1 MHSSSLPG
9 CNRQLNKP
17 IQHEWCVMKLSEFHG
32 SDIPQLIEW
41 ISSEELNYL
50 WGGPTYT
57 FPLTPEQ
64 VHAHCSKEEV
74 FAYMLDMDG
83 EHAGF
88 VELYKIEDAHY
99 RICRVFIANA
109 YRGKGLSKSMLTL
122 LIDKARL
129 DYSATKLSLA
139 VFAHNRIA
147 RNSYESLGFQSVET
161 EIGSRW
167 VAGSRWDLI
176 RMEKQL

>member
-1 MHSSSLPG
+1 
-9 CNRQLNKP
+9 
-17 IQHEWCVMKLSEFHG
+17 MKLREFKG
-32 SDIPQLIEW
+32 SDFPQLIEW
-41 ISSEELNYL
+41 INSDELNYL

-57 FPLTPEQ
+57 FPLTVEQ
-64 VHAHCSKEEV
+64 IHTHCGQDEI
-74 FAYMLDMDG
+74 FAYMLDGDG
-83 EHAGF
+83 EPAGF
-88 VELYKIEDAHY
+88 VELYKITETHY
-99 RICRVFIANA
+99 RICRVFIADA
-109 YRGKGLSKSMLTL
+109 YRGKGLSKSMLNL

-147 RNSYESLGFQSVET
+147 RKSYESLGFQSVET

-167 VAGSRWDLI
+167 VADTRWDLI